1 MERLKAASA
10 LKSKTFTRGPAG
22 SGLATAWVGEDRAA
36 HLAAAKSAADA
47 EEKAAAAA
55 AEMARATG
63 IDESLTQPPHVVVEQ
78 RARRALLAAVRRD
91 DVFDAGV
98 HEAAL
103 NEMGPLRE
111 WLSPAASA
119 EWARTGALPAARGDS
134 VLAKRARELQT
145 LLDRVAACEDYVFSL
160 SLVGGGYA
168 GGLPSHLELDLIL
181 SRLPNVTRLEVMY
194 GALDRDV
201 APVRGY
207 APPLREEDAAG
218 GDAPSSP
225 THSSS
230 MAPPDAVVLG
240 MLADDLPPLV
250 RSLRA
255 LDSLTT
261 LVLSHNGLGDDLGV
275 ALATKLIG
283 CTSLTTLDVSH
294 NALGDAALGALAA
307 LLRRQSNS
315 AAAAGGGPA
324 LSTLLVAGNSGG
336 AAAGCAL
343 AAALADAPW
352 LVHLDASLNQLGDVG
367 GAALLRA
374 AALHAGLERLALAGV
389 GLGDESL
396 AAAVALVSTP
406 HSRLR
411 ALDVSVNAWDAA
423 AVGRVADAI
432 VRARETGV
440 GATALAEC
448 DVRPAEEPRP
458 MRTALRENKLAAG
471 PGGKFAPLLSAYKNV
486 IMHGTL

>member
-1 MERLKAASA
+1 LERLKAASA
-10 LKSKTFTRGPAG
+10 LKSRAFTRGPAG

-55 AEMARATG
+55 AETARATG
-63 IDESLTQPPHVVVEQ
+63 IDESLTQPPHVVVAQ
-78 RARRALLAAVRRD
+78 RARRALLAAARRD

-119 EWARTGALPAARGDS
+119 EWARTGALPGARGDS

-168 GGLPSHLELDLIL
+168 GGLPSHLELDLVL
-181 SRLPNVTRLEVMY
+181 SRLPNVSRLEVMY
-194 GALDRDV
+194 GALDRDA

-207 APPLREEDAAG
+207 APPLRDEEDAAG
-218 GDAPSSP
+218 GGGDAPPSP
-225 THSSS
+225 PTT
-230 MAPPDAVVLG
+230 PPDAVVVG

-250 RSLRA
+250 RGLRG

-275 ALATKLIG
+275 ALATRLVG
-283 CTSLTTLDVSH
+283 CASLTTLDVSH
-294 NALGDAALGALAA
+294 NALGDAALGAFAA
-307 LLRRQSNS
+307 LLRRD
-315 AAAAGGGPA
+315 AAGGGGGPA

-336 AAAGCAL
+336 AAAGNAL
-343 AAALADAPW
+343 AAALAGAPW
-352 LVHLDASLNQLGDVG
+352 LVHLDASLNQLGDGG
-367 GAALLRA
+367 GAAILRA

-389 GLGDESL
+389 GLGDASV
-396 AAAVALVSTP
+396 AATVALVSTP

-471 PGGKFAPLLSAYKNV
+471 PGGKYAPLLSAYKNV